1 MIDETKDLEYVFWL
15 MGWRDLSTFP
25 PKPGQFKCIIT
36 REKIKVLP
44 VDSDP
49 DKELEIKVEQ
59 IRKCKIGYV
68 QNRLRN
74 IYLTLDDRKLI
85 LAPVNPFDHRHILNV
100 NRNEVLAMADVI
112 EAFRSGATPKI
123 NTNPY
128 LRQLAT
134 KDVLK
139 RFRNLEVNW
148 NMHISPWEYY
158 ETYGDKF
165 LWLKVIA
172 FILALMI
179 VIVPLLLAI
188 AYVLETLNII

>member
-1 MIDETKDLEYVFWL
+1 MIGETKDLEYVFWL

-25 PKPGQFKCIIT
+25 PKSGQFKCIIT

-44 VDSDP
+44 VDGDP
-49 DKELEIKVEQ
+49 DNELEVRISQ
-59 IRKCKIGYV
+59 IRKYKIGYV

-74 IYLTLDDRKLI
+74 IYLILEDRKII

-100 NRNEVLAMADVI
+100 NRDEVSAMSDVI
-112 EAFRSGATPKI
+112 NAFCSGATPKV

-148 NMHISPWEYY
+148 NMQISPWEYY

-172 FILALMI
+172 FILALII
-179 VIVPLLLAI
+179 VILPLFLAI
-188 AYVLETLNII
+188 AYVLDTLNII